1 MILEVELTR
10 NIDIKNDGLIYDI
23 NKRAWLTMIGPLI
36 LMKDTR
42 AHTHYKKIHENKF
55 DEEGTHTKKKK
66 ERKVADLHGLN
77 ETRRGWR
84 RRDEV
89 DRDETRLA

>member
-1 MILEVELTR
+1 MAYHDRTP
-10 NIDIKNDGLIYDI
+10 NINEGHP
-23 NKRAWLTMIGPLI
+23 T
-36 LMKDTR
+36 
-42 AHTHYKKIHENKF
+42 AHKPQKIHENKF
-55 DEEGTHTKKKK
+55 DEEGTHSKKKK